1 MRLAA
6 AILASAFLLVG
17 CNNGAPS
24 FVPAPAPE
32 FDLRD
37 FVVAEERTDATE
49 YSKAY
54 NTFKGTGTLVARN
67 VAPERDLFVL
77 LEARDQTAG
86 ADAEPALVPVM
97 FRGGVGKVEV
107 SKSKYGEMSARPS
120 YDWRVRGWVELN
132 KAKIS
137 VAGGPAK

>member
-1 MRLAA
+1 MKLAA
-6 AILASAFLLVG
+6 LILASVVALGG
-17 CNNGAPS
+17 CNNVTPS
-24 FVPAPAPE
+24 LVPAAAPE

-37 FVVAEERTDATE
+37 FVVTEEKTDATD

-54 NTFKGTGTLVARN
+54 NSFKGAGTLVSRN
-67 VAPERDLFVL
+67 VAPERELFVL

-86 ADAEPALVPVM
+86 ADAEPALVAVM

-107 SKSKYGEMSARPS
+107 SKSKYGEMSARPN

-132 KAKIS
+132 KATVS
-137 VAGGPAK
+137 VAGGQAK

>member
-1 MRLAA
+1 MKLAA
-6 AILASAFLLVG
+6 VILASVMVSAG
-17 CNNGAPS
+17 CNNVAPS
-24 FVPAPAPE
+24 LVPPAAPE

-37 FVVAEERTDATE
+37 FVVTEEKTDATE

-54 NTFKGTGTLVARN
+54 NSFKGTGTLVARN
-67 VAPERDLFVL
+67 VAPERELFVL
-77 LEARDQTAG
+77 LEVRDQTAG

-107 SKSKYGEMSARPS
+107 SKSKYGEMSVRPS

-132 KAKIS
+132 KASIS
-137 VAGGPAK
+137 VAGGQAK